1 MITLRGQRPV
11 AILLAAIGAALAATV
26 ALAVGVPS
34 GGAIGAPGIAPA
46 PGTGSLAAANGQA
59 ANGQATDGQAASPDT
74 GPAASGGAGL
84 ITAVA
89 AENQY
94 GNIIAQIGGRYVSVS
109 SLLTNPNTDPH
120 TFEASPQVAREVAS
134 ARLLIQN
141 GLGYDSFMN
150 SIEAASPGRGRE
162 VITVQQLLHLPDSTA
177 NPHLWYSP
185 GTMPKVAEAIAA
197 DLAAIDPAHAAY
209 YRANAAALR
218 RSLSDW
224 DDALAALKLGHPG
237 TPVAT
242 TEPVADYLLQAVG
255 AVNETPWT
263 FQADTMNGVDPSPQ
277 DVATERNLLAD
288 RKVRAFVYNVQV
300 TDPLTQSLIT
310 LARANGIPVVGV
322 YETMPQPGFTYQSW
336 MLAEAAALKNAI
348 TARTSTE
355 HL

>member
-1 MITLRGQRPV
+1 MATLRGQRPV
-11 AILLAAIGAALAATV
+11 TILLAAIGATLVATV
-26 ALAVGVPS
+26 VLAIGVPS
-34 GGAIGAPGIAPA
+34 GGALGALTGPGAG
-46 PGTGSLAAANGQA
+46 PGSPEAAG
-59 ANGQATDGQAASPDT
+59 GPTAST
-74 GPAASGGAGL
+74 GPAATRSTDL

-94 GNIIAQIGGRYVSVS
+94 GDIIAQVGGRYVSVS

-134 ARLLIQN
+134 ARLVVQN
-141 GLGYDSFMN
+141 GLGYDSFMS
-150 SIEAASPGRGRE
+150 SIEAASPSHGRS
-162 VITVQQLLHLPDSTA
+162 VITVQQLLHLPGTTS

-185 GTMPKVAEAIAA
+185 GTMPKVAEAVAS
-197 DLAAIDPAHAAY
+197 DLAAIDPPHAAY
-209 YRANAAALR
+209 YRANAAAFTH
-218 RSLSDW
+218 SLGSW
-224 DDALAALKLGHPG
+224 YGALAALKLRYPG

-242 TEPVADYLLQAVG
+242 TEPVADYFLQAAG

-263 FQADTMNGVDPSPQ
+263 FQADIMNGVDPSPQ
-277 DVATERNLLAD
+277 DVATERDLLAG

-300 TDPLTQSLIT
+300 TDPLTQSLIA
-310 LARANGIPVVGV
+310 LAKTNGIPVVGV

-348 TARTSTE
+348 TTRTSTE

>member
-1 MITLRGQRPV
+1 MATLRGQRPV
-11 AILLAAIGAALAATV
+11 TILLAAIGAALVATV
-26 ALAVGVPS
+26 VLAIGVPS
-34 GGAIGAPGIAPA
+34 GGALGALTGPGAG
-46 PGTGSLAAANGQA
+46 PGSPEAAG
-59 ANGQATDGQAASPDT
+59 GPTAST
-74 GPAASGGAGL
+74 GPAATRSADL

-94 GNIIAQIGGRYVSVS
+94 GEIIAQVGGRYVSVS

-134 ARLLIQN
+134 ARLVIQN

-150 SIEAASPGRGRE
+150 SIEAASPGHGRS
-162 VITVQQLLHLPDSTA
+162 VITVQQLLHLPGTTA

-185 GTMPKVAEAIAA
+185 ATMPKVAEAVAA

-209 YRANAAALR
+209 YRANAAAFT
-218 RSLSDW
+218 RSLSSW
-224 DDALAALKLGHPG
+224 ASALAALKQRYPG

-242 TEPVADYLLQAVG
+242 TEPVADYFLQAAG

-263 FQADTMNGVDPSPQ
+263 FQADVMNGVDPSPQ
-277 DVATERNLLAD
+277 DVATERDLLAG

-300 TDPLTQSLIT
+300 TDPLTQSLIA

-322 YETMPQPGFTYQSW
+322 YETMPQPGFSYQSW
-336 MLAEAAALKNAI
+336 MVAEAAALKNAI
-348 TARTSTE
+348 TTRTSTE